1 MSFKRISIVGSG
13 NLCWHLLQLL
23 HSKKDI
29 KLTVYARDA
38 SKLEAL
44 QAEFPGVTTWT
55 LTKDLII
62 EGDLIVLAIKDD
74 ALESIRNY
82 SVESS
87 AYLIHLSGA
96 RSLQSISSIP
106 CAGSAV
112 VYPFQTFTKGR
123 PVHWRQI
130 PVFVEGSSEVVEEQL
145 MAFLQELRLTGYKA
159 DLETRKQVHLC
170 GVLVNNFAYY
180 LFNQALQLMEAK
192 GLDKKMLSPIMTET
206 VSKFLELENPS
217 AGQSGPASRKDFKT
231 IGKHLELLEK
241 FPNLKSAY
249 EELTKAIINRP

>member
-23 HSKKDI
+23 HNKEEL

-38 SKLEAL
+38 AKLEAL
-44 QAEFPGVTTWT
+44 QAEFPSIATWT
-55 LTKDLII
+55 LTTDLII

-74 ALESIRNY
+74 ALESIKNY
-82 SVESS
+82 SVETS

-96 RSLQSISSIP
+96 RSLQSIASIS

-130 PVFVEGSSEVVEEQL
+130 PVFVEGSSPEVEEQI
-145 MAFLQELRLTGYKA
+145 MAFLQKLRLTAYLG

-170 GVLVNNFAYY
+170 GVLVNNFSYY
-180 LFNQALQLMEAK
+180 LYNQALQLMEEK
-192 GLDKKMLSPIMTET
+192 GLDRKMLSPIMTET
-206 VSKFLELENPS
+206 VSKFLELEDPAS
-217 AGQSGPASRKDFKT
+217 GQSGPANRKDFKT

-241 FPNLKSAY
+241 FPNLKTAY
-249 EELTKAIINRP
+249 EELTKAIINRQ

>member
-1 MSFKRISIVGSG
+1 MLFKRISIVGSG

-23 HSKKDI
+23 HSKKDL

-44 QAEFPGVTTWT
+44 VAEFPGITTWM

-74 ALESIRNY
+74 ALESIKNY
-82 SVESS
+82 TIEPS
-87 AYLIHLSGA
+87 AHLIHLSGA

-112 VYPFQTFTKGR
+112 LYPFQTFTKGR

-130 PVFVEGSSEVVEEQL
+130 PVFVEGSSEALEEQL
-145 MAFLQELRLTGYKA
+145 MTFLQELKLTPYKA

-170 GVLVNNFAYY
+170 GVLVNNFTYY

-192 GLDKKMLSPIMTET
+192 GFDKKILSPILTET
-206 VSKFLELENPS
+206 VSKFLEMDDPEI
-217 AGQSGPASRKDFKT
+217 GQSGPASRKDFKT

-249 EELTKAIINRP
+249 EELTKAIINRQ

>member
-1 MSFKRISIVGSG
+1 MLFKRISIVGSG

-23 HSKKDI
+23 HSKKDL
-29 KLTVYARDA
+29 KLTVYARDTE
-38 SKLEAL
+38 KLEAL
-44 QAEFPGVTTWT
+44 ATEFPGITTWT

-74 ALESIRNY
+74 ALESIKNY
-82 SVESS
+82 AIDPK

-96 RSLQSISSIP
+96 RSLQSIATIP

-130 PVFVEGSSEVVEEQL
+130 PVFVEGSSAAIEEQL
-145 MAFLQELRLTGYKA
+145 MAFLEELRLSPYKA
-159 DLETRKQVHLC
+159 DLETRKQIHLC
-170 GVLVNNFAYY
+170 GVLVNNFTYY
-180 LFNQALQLMEAK
+180 MFNQALQLMEAK
-192 GLDKKMLSPIMTET
+192 GLDKKMLSPILTET
-206 VSKFLELENPS
+206 VSKFLELDDPS
-217 AGQSGPASRKDFKT
+217 VGQSGPASRKDFKT

-249 EELTKAIINRP
+249 EELTKAIINRQ

>member
-1 MSFKRISIVGSG
+1 MLFKRISIVGSG
-13 NLCWHLLQLL
+13 NLCWHLVQLL
-23 HSKKDI
+23 HNKQEL

-38 SKLEAL
+38 SKLEEL
-44 QAEFPGVTTWT
+44 VAEFPGISTWT

-62 EGDLIVLAIKDD
+62 EGDLVVLAVKDD
-74 ALESIRNY
+74 ALESIKNY
-82 SVESS
+82 PIESS

-130 PVFVEGSSEVVEEQL
+130 PVFVEGSSLAVEEQL
-145 MAFLQELRLTGYKA
+145 MTFLQELRLTAYRA

-170 GVLVNNFAYY
+170 GVLVNNFTYY

-192 GLDKKMLSPIMTET
+192 GLDKKMLSPILTET
-206 VSKFLELENPS
+206 VSKFLELEDPTV
-217 AGQSGPASRKDFKT
+217 GQSGPASRKDFKT

-249 EELTKAIINRP
+249 EELTKAIINRQ